1 MGFGSIWVLNFSI
14 YAILLTMKSGFV
26 AIVGRPNTGKST
38 LLNYLLGEKV
48 SIVSN
53 IPQTTRFQA
62 RGVYNDER
70 GQIVFVDTP
79 GMHIPEDGL
88 GRYLND
94 AVMQAKD
101 NTDVVLYIAD
111 TTRKPKEE
119 EENIVRQLKISKA
132 PVIMALN
139 KIDKGKGHTEDYLEF
154 WQKIMPEKNPLVISI
169 PISAKTGENTDRLLQ
184 EIFSHLAEGEPY
196 YPPEILTDFP
206 RRLAISD
213 IIREKF
219 LKRLH
224 EELPHSLA
232 VLVEEITERS
242 KELTYIKAVILL
254 EKQNHKQM
262 AIGHGGHLIKEA
274 GQEARKELEEMFE
287 KKIYL
292 ELTAKVVPKWQEN
305 PQILK
310 QLGYF
315 L

>member
-1 MGFGSIWVLNFSI
+1 
-14 YAILLTMKSGFV
+14 MKSGFV
-26 AIVGRPNTGKST
+26 ALIGRPNTGKST
-38 LLNYLLGEKV
+38 LLNYILGEKV
-48 SIVSN
+48 SIVTN
-53 IPQTTRFQA
+53 VPQTTRFQC
-62 RGVYNDER
+62 RGVYNDAR

-88 GRYLND
+88 GRYLNN
-94 AVMQAKD
+94 AVIQAKD
-101 NTDVVLYIAD
+101 TTDVILYIAD
-111 TTRKPKEE
+111 TTRKPGAE
-119 EENIVRQLKISKA
+119 EENIVYQLKKGKA

-139 KIDKGKGHTEDYLEF
+139 KIDKGKGYTEDYLEF
-154 WQKIMPEKNPLVISI
+154 WQKIMPEKNPLIISI
-169 PISAKTGENTDRLLQ
+169 PISAKTGENIDRLLQ
-184 EIFSHLAEGEPY
+184 EIFAQLREGEAY

-232 VLVEEITERS
+232 VLVDEITERS
-242 KELTYIKAVILL
+242 KGLTYIKATILV
-254 EKQNHKQM
+254 EKQTHKQM
-262 AIGHGGHLIKEA
+262 VIGKGGALVKVA
-274 GQEARKELEEMFE
+274 GQEARKELEVLLE

-292 ELTAKVVPKWQEN
+292 ELTAKVEPKWQEN
-305 PQILK
+305 TQILK

>member
-1 MGFGSIWVLNFSI
+1 MCYTII
-14 YAILLTMKSGFV
+14 MKSGFV
-26 AIVGRPNTGKST
+26 ALIGRPNTGKST

-48 SIVSN
+48 SIVSCV
-53 IPQTTRFQA
+53 PQTTRFQC

-79 GMHIPEDGL
+79 GMHVPEDGL

-94 AVMQAKD
+94 AVMQAK
-101 NTDVVLYIAD
+101 NSTDVALYVAD
-111 TTRKPKEE
+111 TTRAPGAE
-119 EENIVRQLKISKA
+119 EENIVRQLKKDKT

-139 KIDKGKGHTEDYLEF
+139 KIDKGKGHMRDYLEF
-154 WQKIMPEKNPLVISI
+154 WQKIMPEENPLVISV
-169 PISAKTGENTDRLLQ
+169 PISAKTGENTGRLLQ
-184 EIFSHLAEGEPY
+184 EIFSQLHEGEPY

-232 VLVEEITERS
+232 ILIEEIIERS
-242 KELTYIKAVILL
+242 KELTYIKAIILV

-262 AIGHGGHLIKEA
+262 VIGKGGRLIKEA
-274 GQEARKELEEMFE
+274 GQEARKELEELLE
-287 KKIYL
+287 KKVFL
-292 ELTAKVVPKWQEN
+292 ELTAKVEPKWQEN
-305 PQILK
+305 PLILK
-310 QLGYF
+310 KLGYF

>member
-1 MGFGSIWVLNFSI
+1 
-14 YAILLTMKSGFV
+14 MKSGFV
-26 AIVGRPNTGKST
+26 ALIGRPNTGKST

-48 SIVSN
+48 SIVSDV
-53 IPQTTRFQA
+53 PQTTRFQC

-94 AVMQAKD
+94 ACLQAKES
-101 NTDVVLYIAD
+101 TDVIIYIAD
-111 TTRKPKEE
+111 TTRKPGEE
-119 EENIVRQLKISKA
+119 EENIVRQLKKSKV

-154 WQKIMPEKNPLVISI
+154 WQKILPEINPLAISI
-169 PISAKTGENTDRLLQ
+169 PISAKTGENTDRLLL
-184 EIFSHLAEGEPY
+184 EIFSHLKDAEPY
-196 YPPEILTDFP
+196 YPAEILTDFP
-206 RRLAISD
+206 RRLAISEL
-213 IIREKF
+213 IREKF

-242 KELTYIKAVILL
+242 KSLTYITATILV
-254 EKQNHKQM
+254 EKQSHKQM
-262 AIGHGGHLIKEA
+262 VIGHGGHLIKVA
-274 GQEARKELEEMFE
+274 GQEARKDIEELLET
-287 KKIYL
+287 KIYL
-292 ELTAKVVPKWQEN
+292 ELNVKVEPKWQEN

>member
-1 MGFGSIWVLNFSI
+1 
-14 YAILLTMKSGFV
+14 MKSGFV
-26 AIVGRPNTGKST
+26 ALIGRPNTGKST

-48 SIVSN
+48 SIVSSV
-53 IPQTTRFQA
+53 PQTTRFQC

-94 AVMQAKD
+94 AVIQARD
-101 NTDVVLYIAD
+101 STDVVLYIAD
-111 TTRKPKEE
+111 TTRKPGEE

-154 WQKIMPEKNPLVISI
+154 WQKILPEINPLVISV

-184 EIFSHLAEGEPY
+184 EIFSQLKEGEPY
-196 YPPEILTDFP
+196 YPAQILTDFP
-206 RRLAISD
+206 RRLAISE

-219 LKRLH
+219 LTRLH

-232 VLVEEITERS
+232 VIVDEITERS
-242 KELTYIKAVILL
+242 KALTYIKAVILV
-254 EKQNHKQM
+254 ERQNHKQM
-262 AIGHGGHLIKEA
+262 VIGHGGSLIKQA
-274 GQEARKELEEMFE
+274 GQEARKEIEELLET
-287 KKIYL
+287 KIYL
-292 ELTAKVVPKWQEN
+292 ELTAKIEPKWQEN